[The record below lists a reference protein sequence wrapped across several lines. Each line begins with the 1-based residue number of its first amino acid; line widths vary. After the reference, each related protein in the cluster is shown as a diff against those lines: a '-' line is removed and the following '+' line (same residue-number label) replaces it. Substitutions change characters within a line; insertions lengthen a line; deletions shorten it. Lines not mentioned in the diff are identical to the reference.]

1 MFELKVG
8 AALGLGAKKE
18 KIRTIANVVNSKVGL
33 HCQLRER
40 LPLDQS
46 NIFST
51 PFPKVQSNSPDGDFE
66 VA

>member
-40 LPLDQS
+40 LPLDQR
-46 NIFST
+46 NIFNT
-51 PFPKVQSNSPDGDFE
+51 IAKGQSNSPDGDFE